1 MISDL
6 IISNSKIFQDMLRLV
21 PLILDVQSYGVR
33 NLVTATPPDH
43 CRRSLGEGPAVSSR
57 LGRSRASSIWPGAGR
72 GGGWVAENGIY
83 RWLQMATDG
92 CRCDDH
98 DFEFLV

>member
-1 MISDL
+1 MKGQRYQVVWGDPE
-6 IISNSKIFQDMLRLV
+6 RLPSGLV
-21 PLILDVQSYGVR
+21 LD
-33 NLVTATPPDH
+33 A
-43 CRRSLGEGPAVSSR
+43 AVV
-57 LGRSRASSIWPGAGR
+57 
-72 GGGWVAENGIY
+72 GWLKMGSTDGY